1 MVTGLCATRILQGWN
16 IRATVSEVLRV
27 IRYSRSRNR
36 ARVDV
41 GLIFGISVTES
52 VPSNKVR
59 VVVVCTKNV
68 V

>member
-1 MVTGLCATRILQGWN
+1 MVTGLCATRILQCCN

-41 GLIFGISVTES
+41 GLIIGISVTES
-52 VPSNKVR
+52 LPSNKVR

>member
-1 MVTGLCATRILQGWN
+1 MVTGLCATRILQGWK
-16 IRATVSEVLRV
+16 VLRV

-41 GLIFGISVTES
+41 GLIIGISVTES

-59 VVVVCTKNV
+59 VVVFCTKNV

>member
-1 MVTGLCATRILQGWN
+1 MVTGLCATRILQCCN
-16 IRATVSEVLRV
+16 IRAIVSEVPRV
-27 IRYSRSRNR
+27 VG

-41 GLIFGISVTES
+41 GLIVGISVTES